1 MNVTLRRATPE
12 DVDWLDEFYE
22 RLMRPYV
29 ELTHTWDE
37 KRFREIYNTETI
49 SIICLDGEDIGML
62 KVEKRIDHIYLGDI
76 QLKEAFQGKGIGTSL
91 IRDVIEKS
99 KAHGLPLRM
108 RVLKVNPVLKLYER
122 LGFARVK
129 EFKYIYE
136 LEWNVQTVEAANEV
150 NPHS

>member
-1 MNVTLRRATPE
+1 MNVTLRRATPA

-108 RVLKVNPVLKLYER
+108 RVLKVNPVLKLYKR